1 MTKNEEL
8 LVSVQDDIRI
18 YGDYLQDIAKTL
30 IEEKITN
37 CPIFVA
43 HNEEAIQLG
52 KPVIDGKK
60 SQTAWSI
67 NASMLEDFVNH
78 QLFDE
83 PQRLNFMEIY
93 KDPTKFAC
101 VFLLTE
107 KFCSFVFCPYEE
119 EDEEEASEVPTTTL
133 N

>member
-8 LVSVQDDIRI
+8 LVSVQDDIRV

-43 HNEEAIQLG
+43 HEEEAIQLG
-52 KPVIDGKK
+52 KPVIDRTK
-60 SQTAWSI
+60 SKTAWSI

-78 QLFDE
+78 QLLDE

-93 KDPTKFAC
+93 KDPKKFAC

-107 KFCSFVFCPYEE
+107 EFCSFVFCPYEE
-119 EDEEEASEVPTTTL
+119 EETEATDPPPSA
-133 N
+133 